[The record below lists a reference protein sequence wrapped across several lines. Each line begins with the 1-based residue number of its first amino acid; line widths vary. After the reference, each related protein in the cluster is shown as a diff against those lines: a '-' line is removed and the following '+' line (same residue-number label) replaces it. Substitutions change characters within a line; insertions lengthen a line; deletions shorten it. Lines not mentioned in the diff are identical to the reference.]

1 MALGQRKWHVWAGAW
16 VSFSFSL
23 GRRLQRSS
31 SSVLRS
37 SSPHNDPV
45 VAQKLCNNHLPSI
58 TCTHRANFT
67 FFDYVIIVVRLE
79 KEAGNVGRAGL
90 SIPSSMEN
98 VHNFLLQLH
107 FARTRLPTFRFY
119 KITPLQFW
127 PQSTNLPQSHFC
139 QLLSSPYLPWDDI
152 LFFMPLGYK
161 NDASFST
168 FATNHVHWPLNSLM
182 WCLVWWSLAATLKHH
197 NCTHMQREAEHY

>member
-58 TCTHRANFT
+58 TCTHRRANFT
-67 FFDYVIIVVRLE
+67 FFDYVIIVVCEDVLRRKQVTLGE
-79 KEAGNVGRAGL
+79 LAYQSPQVRKM
-90 SIPSSMEN
+90 SIIFSCN
-98 VHNFLLQLH
+98 CILQAPG
-107 FARTRLPTFRFY
+107 FLPTFRFY
-119 KITPLQFW
+119 KIEPLQFW

-168 FATNHVHWPLNSLM
+168 FATNHVHWPLNSLIL
-182 WCLVWWSLAATLKHH
+182 WCLLGVVVVSSYFKTS
-197 NCTHMQREAEHY
+197 